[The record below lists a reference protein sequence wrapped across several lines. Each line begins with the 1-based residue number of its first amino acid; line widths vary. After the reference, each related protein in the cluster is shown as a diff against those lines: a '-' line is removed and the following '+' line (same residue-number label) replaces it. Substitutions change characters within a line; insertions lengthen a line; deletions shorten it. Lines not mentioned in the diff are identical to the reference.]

1 MAKKKKDTNGKS
13 GVNLLDKEKVRLE
26 PPKKYNVVFYN
37 DDYTPMD
44 FVMAVLMKVF
54 RHNVMTAYEIMMNV
68 HETGKGIA
76 GTYPKGIAETKVRK
90 AMDMAKIAEFPLLC
104 KTEET

>member
-1 MAKKKKDTNGKS
+1 MSKKSKTS
-13 GVNLLDKEKVRLE
+13 GGEGVDLLDKQKEKLK
-26 PPKKYNVVFYN
+26 PPSKYNVIFWN

-54 RHNVMTAYEIMMNV
+54 KHNVMSAYEIMMNV

-76 GTYPKGIAETKVRK
+76 GTYPKGIAQTKVRK
-90 AMDMAKIAEFPLLC
+90 AMDMAKVAEFPLLC
-104 KTEET
+104 KAEET

>member
-1 MAKKKKDTNGKS
+1 M
-13 GVNLLDKEKVRLE
+13 L
-26 PPKKYNVVFYN
+26 N

-54 RHNVMTAYEIMMNV
+54 RHNVMSAYEIMMNV

-76 GTYPKGIAETKVRK
+76 GTYPKGIAQTKVRQ
-90 AMDMAKIAEFPLLC
+90 AMDMAKVAEFPLLC
-104 KTEET
+104 KAEET